1 MSKPSPRRLK
11 KKKEREKLAKN
22 KVLARRNVA
31 RSTQVEDNQYRKK
44 LKKVEKLQKE
54 MSDLNGWADGVF
66 MRMNNN
72 TLIQL
77 EKNAKI
83 LKALE
88 SEYKKEMS
96 KKQKLNNDLEEKGL
110 LTLQEKLNHIHNES
124 AEQLKSAGIELILSG
139 EKEDI
144 VSEMK
149 SLPTNIESQQDCD
162 KTLE

>member
-124 AEQLKSAGIELILSG
+124 AEQLKAAGIELILSG